1 MKIKTINQTIKCDT
15 VLCNHDA
22 VYALETNSFKGNT
35 YLCDRCFKAL
45 QNLFKKDNLKNE
57 TKE

>member
-1 MKIKTINQTIKCDT
+1 MKIKTINTPIKCDT

-22 VYALETNSFKGNT
+22 IVSLETNSYKGNT
-35 YLCDRCFKAL
+35 YLCEHCFKEL
-45 QNLFKKDNLKNE
+45 QNLIKRNASKNE